1 MVLGL
6 DLATQDDHF
15 CPIRPVRSTYWQG
28 CRVAKY
34 LNHHL
39 SALSIPF
46 EGHAGRSS
54 AESKLTVLRPGTQE
68 GGLLP
73 LHSEE
78 EMHRTHAS

>member
-46 EGHAGRSS
+46 EGYAQRSS
-54 AESKLTVLRPGTQE
+54 AESKLTDTEE

-73 LHSEE
+73 LQSEAG
-78 EMHRTHAS
+78 MHRA

>member
-1 MVLGL
+1 MVLVLG
-6 DLATQDDHF
+6 LATQDDYF

-28 CRVAKY
+28 CRVAKD

-46 EGHAGRSS
+46 KGHAGRSS
-54 AESKLTVLRPGTQE
+54 AEAKLTVLCTGTEE

-73 LHSEE
+73 LQSEAG
-78 EMHRTHAS
+78 MHIHHR